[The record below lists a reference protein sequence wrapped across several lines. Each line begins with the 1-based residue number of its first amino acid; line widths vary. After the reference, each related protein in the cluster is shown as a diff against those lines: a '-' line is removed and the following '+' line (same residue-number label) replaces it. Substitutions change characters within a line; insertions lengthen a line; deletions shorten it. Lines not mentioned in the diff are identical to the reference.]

1 LDYTTPLFN
10 KSHANTPVLVH
21 DIFMGVHVLF
31 INHTVLIATILSL
44 PFQLWTLVACPF
56 LGLSV
61 AGLALQAIV
70 FSLLAVSWDG
80 RIVEPQSW
88 TENPDP
94 EDSTFLDWYKAVGWF
109 CTDSLVFAGMQRV
122 SFVAAVG
129 RRMILMA
136 GKGVDLDAGVQ
147 LEGGERDEEI
157 QPLLG
162 LDERESAVYR

>member
-1 LDYTTPLFN
+1 
-10 KSHANTPVLVH
+10 
-21 DIFMGVHVLF
+21 
-31 INHTVLIATILSL
+31 
-44 PFQLWTLVACPF
+44 